1 MRRDQEFLSKNQF
14 LTFKSKHHQ
23 KTFGIYSFSSIH
35 SYKSIV
41 FCHWCTTYIISYH
54 IISYHSY
61 HSVQFFQSSNSLT
74 NLYLLLTDLLLG
86 HHGHHLGLL
95 LNVVRVE
102 RHRCACKTNII
113 MKYFQTDEL
122 FSSGQA
128 ELYGCWGSEQ
138 LVVHRGMRHWWGDT
152 SVVIVLVLLK
162 IVRPELLVRRGVS

>member
-1 MRRDQEFLSKNQF
+1 MYAMSGDQEFWSKNQF

-54 IISYHSY
+54 IVSFISFS
-61 HSVQFFQSSNSLT
+61 SVFPVVQTLAT
-74 NLYLLLTDLLLG
+74 NLSLLLTDLLLC

-102 RHRCACKTNII
+102 RNRCACKTNISP
-113 MKYFQTDEL
+113 FL
-122 FSSGQA
+122 
-128 ELYGCWGSEQ
+128 
-138 LVVHRGMRHWWGDT
+138 H
-152 SVVIVLVLLK
+152 LVLL
-162 IVRPELLVRRGVS
+162 

>member
-41 FCHWCTTYIISYH
+41 FCHWCTTYLNISYH
-54 IISYHSY
+54 IVSYHSY
-61 HSVQFFQSSNSLT
+61 HSVQSSNSPRHL
-74 NLYLLLTDLLLG
+74 LYLLLTDLLLC

-102 RHRCACKTNII
+102 RDR
-113 MKYFQTDEL
+113 
-122 FSSGQA
+122 
-128 ELYGCWGSEQ
+128 GSYKIQ
-138 LVVHRGMRHWWGDT
+138 T
-152 SVVIVLVLLK
+152 SVLRSALSPPSLGSYLRDRAVWRQGLRTVGCTLMDETLGGRHLCP
-162 IVRPELLVRRGVS
+162 RHPCPRQDHPT

>member
-41 FCHWCTTYIISYH
+41 FCHWCTTYH
-54 IISYHSY
+54 IISYRNISFISFS
-61 HSVQFFQSSNSLT
+61 SVQSLQSSNSPT
-74 NLYLLLTDLLLG
+74 HLYLLLTDLLLC

-102 RHRCACKTNII
+102 RHRSSYNTNISPGLPSRWRFI
-113 MKYFQTDEL
+113 SYLRGRAGWLLGLRTVGCTSRDET
-122 FSSGQA
+122 
-128 ELYGCWGSEQ
+128 
-138 LVVHRGMRHWWGDT
+138 LVGRHLCRHPPCPPQD
-152 SVVIVLVLLK
+152 
-162 IVRPELLVRRGVS
+162 RPT